1 MLLALYAYPW
11 KFIEVLKLQKKFEN
25 NANKVLIILSA
36 PVYPN

>member
-1 MLLALYAYPW
+1 MKIY
-11 KFIEVLKLQKKFEN
+11 KVLKLQKKFEN